1 MTHHLTHRERM
12 EQKRRLQGS
21 GGMVAGKSA
30 SDLFITCVIWAIL
43 FLIAF
48 VCIVPL
54 WHVLMASV
62 SDPRQIAFGMG
73 NSYKGGIV
81 WWPVANADGQL
92 DFSGYEYIFEDGT
105 IFRGYL
111 NTIIYVVCS
120 VTIGM
125 IINITG
131 GYVISRKTKLKPFLT
146 LFVMFTS
153 MFNGG
158 LIPTYA
164 VVRGLGMTDTPLSV
178 IIPGCTLSFFVI
190 MLSNAFATVPESTV
204 ESAKLDGAGH
214 LRIMWQIVLP
224 QAMPLA
230 TVVILNS
237 VILQWNSWMN
247 ASIYLSSNVS
257 ELWPLQLMVRE
268 LSARSE
274 NFLSAGSA
282 AAWSLYLV
290 RYTVIVASTLPI
302 LCLFPLFQKKMEQ
315 NVVVGAVKG

>member
-1 MTHHLTHRERM
+1 MTYQERK
-12 EQKRRLQGS
+12 QQYKRIHGS

-30 SDLFITCVIWAIL
+30 GDIAVTCVIWAIL
-43 FLIAF
+43 FIIAF
-48 VCIVPL
+48 ICLVPL
-54 WHVLMASV
+54 WHVFMASF

-73 NSYKGGIV
+73 DSYKGGIV
-81 WWPVANADGQL
+81 WWPVATSDGAL
-92 DFSGYEYIFEDGT
+92 DFGGYEYIFEDGS
-105 IFRGYL
+105 ILRGYL
-111 NTIIYVVCS
+111 NTILYVVCS
-120 VTIGM
+120 VAIGM
-125 IINITG
+125 VINITG
-131 GYVISRKTKLKPFLT
+131 GYVISRKTKWKPFLT
-146 LFVMFTS
+146 LYVMFTS

-247 ASIYLSSNVS
+247 ASIYLSSSVS
-257 ELWPLQLMVRE
+257 DLWPLQLIVRE
-268 LSARSE
+268 LSSRSE
-274 NFLSAGSA
+274 NFLAAGSS

-290 RYTVIVASTLPI
+290 RYTVIVASTLPMLI
-302 LCLFPLFQKKMEQ
+302 VFPFFQKKMES

>member
-1 MTHHLTHRERM
+1 MTHQERI
-12 EQKRRLQGS
+12 EQKKRIKGS

-30 SDLFITCVIWAIL
+30 SDIFVTCVIWSIL
-43 FLIAF
+43 FIIAF
-48 VCIVPL
+48 ICIIPL
-54 WHVLMASV
+54 WHVFMASI
-62 SDPRQIAFGMG
+62 SDPKQIAFGMG
-73 NSYKGGIV
+73 DTYKGGIV

-92 DFSGYEYIFEDGT
+92 DFSGYEYIFEDGS

-120 VTIGM
+120 VTLGM
-125 IINITG
+125 FINITG
-131 GYVISRKTKLKPFLT
+131 GYVISRKTKCKPIFT
-146 LFVMFTS
+146 LYVMFTS

-158 LIPTYA
+158 LIPTYT
-164 VVRGLGMTDTPLSV
+164 VVRGLGLTDTPLAV

-247 ASIYLSSNVS
+247 ASIYLSSSVS

-268 LSARSE
+268 LSSRSE
-274 NFLSAGSA
+274 NYLAAGSS

-302 LCLFPLFQKKMEQ
+302 LCLFPIFQKRMER

>member
-1 MTHHLTHRERM
+1 
-12 EQKRRLQGS
+12 
-21 GGMVAGKSA
+21 MVAGKSA
-30 SDLFITCVIWAIL
+30 SDIFVTCVIWSIL
-43 FLIAF
+43 FIIAF
-48 VCIVPL
+48 ICIIPL
-54 WHVLMASV
+54 WHVFMASI
-62 SDPRQIAFGMG
+62 SDPKQIAFGMG
-73 NSYKGGIV
+73 DTYKGGIV

-92 DFSGYEYIFEDGT
+92 DFSGYEYIFEDGS

-120 VTIGM
+120 VTLGM
-125 IINITG
+125 FINITG
-131 GYVISRKTKLKPFLT
+131 GYVISRKTKCKPIFT
-146 LFVMFTS
+146 LYVMFTS

-158 LIPTYA
+158 LIPTYT
-164 VVRGLGMTDTPLSV
+164 VVRGLGLTDTPLAV

-247 ASIYLSSNVS
+247 ASIYLSSSVS

-268 LSARSE
+268 LSSRSE
-274 NFLSAGSA
+274 NYLAAGSS

-302 LCLFPLFQKKMEQ
+302 LCLFPIFQKRMER